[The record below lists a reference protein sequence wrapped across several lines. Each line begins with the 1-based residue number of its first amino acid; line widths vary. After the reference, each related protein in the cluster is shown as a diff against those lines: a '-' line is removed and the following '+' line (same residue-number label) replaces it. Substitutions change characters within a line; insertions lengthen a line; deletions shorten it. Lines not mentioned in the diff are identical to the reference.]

1 MDNTPHI
8 YGAQQGSSAR
18 EAGSRPSALPLAKG
32 EGRRRPLQETTT
44 LSVQLSH
51 PEDLYSFP
59 EEVNEHQ
66 GPLIIDVKCGTV
78 RLEPGRS
85 LTHTTVNLYGPNARL
100 VVTDSNNLD
109 KTVLIRSLE
118 DASVLQ
124 FDSPEPVRLEAS
136 ALARQRLCVRV
147 SQGEVVW
154 TGECS
159 GQADIQK
166 EGPGGLSFHGQES
179 QPHTW
184 CGLEGTLTGAFRHE
198 SRVKLQQ
205 EARYLV
211 TKDQTL
217 ASFSGS
223 SETSLQLEKACLTV
237 SQEGQFSGRLF
248 ADELSRIH
256 IKKAF
261 SVEAQGASS
270 WPLTVDGT
278 LTLKGTTPIL
288 RELSGHG
295 VIQTD
300 VPVHLVNGEGKA
312 STFEGTWKGEGG
324 FVKKG
329 LGLLR
334 LTGSSPDF
342 QAECEI
348 NEGTLELSPE
358 AALGSGRWVL
368 TGGTL
373 CPTSATNVQGE
384 LLVKGGALRTRGS
397 LTLSSP
403 LQLED
408 ALFIVEDGSLTL
420 TSLLS
425 MNKQSH
431 VTKRGPGALTLTGP
445 LKAQGGFWSIQEGT
459 LEDAHSA
466 SNMTLP
472 PFVDVGAKG
481 VYLPHQPQTLS
492 GLSGLGTVRV
502 DHQLTLMCESP
513 QTFQGTLGG
522 QGMFSLAAGEFQA
535 TSTSFSEAFKGSLHL
550 AAGTSLTSPS
560 EWHLQGL
567 TGKGVF
573 STQGAPLFLRISKDS
588 VFSGQFREIG
598 PVSLTSDIECTFTL
612 EEPQEG
618 VNWQLRQGVT
628 LKAQGSLQGG
638 SVSCEGGKLDLSKP
652 SDLDVL
658 QGRSGC
664 VTVAEELVW
673 RSSGDTGFA
682 GDFRGPGTLSTAGDV
697 AWALEGQS
705 LFEGNLHLQ
714 KGVLALG
721 ASTLLPPHMCVEVGP
736 QAQLRLSSSQS
747 FSELTGSGKVQLGP
761 TTLQLSSHQPSNFSG
776 DLLSEP
782 GGRLEIDSTEPWTWS
797 GGRKLFAGTLQTYE
811 NAHIS
816 FENLEEVD
824 FQLDLAE
831 NTKVE
836 FLTATTLR
844 GGLKTQGEAET
855 LPWLKASVPLTLRS
869 QEPLTFRG
877 HISTSSTLSIGGTFL
892 WQEGS
897 FTPATLCLLE
907 GATCHIQQKETLPS
921 EASVYLNKDSLLTLP
936 DDQTLK
942 SLQGTGTLTLQGHA
956 LTLTPNSPLFFGG
969 CLKGISEFSLKG
981 TGGKDECFWGH
992 AFEDVRKIVLDGA
1005 SLVWPLA
1012 HERPVE
1018 VLSLR
1023 TLPSRLSLEA
1033 DFSCRTLEG
1042 TGTITGGKNRLTVQG
1057 GASSFSGPILDGI
1070 LNLTEGAKMV
1080 WRPQLQTSELLP
1092 RLTPLRWKGPYDSS
1106 QEEEDVSKFSSVALE
1121 KGTHLTLQGPALLT
1135 DLRGQGTVNFEALSL
1150 HPAQSFALEA
1160 SLEGQVLRLG
1170 KPCCPEAVI
1179 SLAETLQASTQEVIG
1194 QETDLDVQ
1202 KGCRWTSPVWTF
1214 VHSHLRLHGNPS
1226 EAQTQWVFAGENTLK
1241 SDALTFEQDM
1251 ILQPRAVLTFD
1262 HDDKVTLKGRLQGS
1276 ARFRKEGEGS
1286 LCLAGQLD
1294 LTGLLDVQKGQVVI
1308 SETATQTRRLGLH
1321 ISELAKVI
1329 LHRDLDVRSL
1339 KGKGALEMLQGHKIT
1354 VHLENPEK
1362 IKGNP
1367 EKIET
1372 TIRGGSLVLTSREP
1386 AEVSLSEQTA
1396 LQSLTIAEKVKA
1408 TLSQPSSLE
1417 GGTLHVEGT
1426 LLALSETLKQ
1436 LDLSGHMTCSE
1447 TLFLGEKEMESTLSG
1462 HLVTPS
1468 FVVKGGIV
1476 RLLRALEAQK
1486 VLVQEGLLISENALS
1501 QVDEVCLEASGT
1513 LCGRGNLQRLV
1524 WKGCLRPEPSLKELP
1539 SLDLLSIKQTEIHE
1553 GAQLEIVLSGGRC
1566 QPLVIQEQA
1575 SSLDSLRLTIQGH
1588 ESDAQRLMQTP
1599 CLLMTVPEGVK
1610 GVPLLDEKEGIATLF
1625 KRPSEILTVTRIRNN
1640 VALFAQPFTKED
1652 LR

>member
-18 EAGSRPSALPLAKG
+18 EAGPRPSALPLAKG

-51 PEDLYSFP
+51 PEDLYIFP
-59 EEVNEHQ
+59 EEAEGHQ
-66 GPLIIDVKCGTV
+66 GPLILDVKCGTV
-78 RLEPGRS
+78 RLEPKRS

-109 KTVLIRSLE
+109 KTVFIRSLE

-136 ALARQRLCVRV
+136 VLARQRLCVRV

-166 EGPGGLSFHGQES
+166 EGPGGLSFQGQES

-237 SQEGQFSGRLF
+237 SQEGQFSGRLS

-329 LGLLR
+329 LGHLR

-431 VTKRGPGALTLTGP
+431 VTKRGPGTLTLTGP

-481 VYLPHQPQTLS
+481 AYLPRQPQTLS
-492 GLSGLGTVRV
+492 GLSGLGTVWV

-522 QGMFSLAAGEFQA
+522 QGMLSLVAGEFRA
-535 TSTSFSEAFKGSLHL
+535 TSESFSEAFKGSLHL

-560 EWHLQGL
+560 VWHLQSLAGE
-567 TGKGVF
+567 GVF
-573 STQGAPLFLRISKDS
+573 STQGAPLTLHIGKNSTFA
-588 VFSGQFREIG
+588 GQLKEVG
-598 PVSLTSDIECTFTL
+598 LVSLTSENDSTLTL
-612 EEPQEG
+612 EAPQEG
-618 VNWQLRQGVT
+618 VNWALERDVHV
-628 LKAQGSLQGG
+628 KAQGALLGG
-638 SVSCEGGKLDLSKP
+638 SILCNGGYMELNEV

-658 QGRSGC
+658 QGNSGC
-664 VTVAEELVW
+664 ITVAQELLW
-673 RSSGDTGFA
+673 RSSGDTGFG
-682 GDFRGPGTLSTAGDV
+682 GDFRGSGTLTTAGDV
-697 AWALEGQS
+697 AWNLEGQS

-721 ASTLLPPHMCVEVGP
+721 ASTLLPSQMCVDISP

-747 FSELTGSGKVQLGP
+747 FSELTGGGNIQLGSY
-761 TTLQLSSHQPSNFSG
+761 TLQLSPRQSSSFSG
-776 DLLSEP
+776 DFIASPAGQLD
-782 GGRLEIDSTEPWTWS
+782 IDSTEPWTWS
-797 GGRKLFAGTLQTYE
+797 GGRKLFAGTLC
-811 NAHIS
+811 AHEKTNLS
-816 FENLEEVD
+816 LDGLEETNFD
-824 FQLDLAE
+824 LDLAE
-831 NTKVE
+831 RSQVE
-836 FLTATTLR
+836 FLTETTLR
-844 GGLKTQGEAET
+844 GGLKTQGTAET
-855 LPWLKASVPLTLRS
+855 LPVLKASVPLALSS

-877 HISTSSTLSIGGTFL
+877 HISTDAPFYVKGTFI

-907 GATCHIQQKETLPS
+907 GATCHVQQKETLPS

-956 LTLTPNSPLFFGG
+956 LTLTPRGNIFFGG
-969 CLKGISEFSLKG
+969 CLKEASELSLQG
-981 TGGKDECFWGH
+981 TGNGDCFWAH
-992 AFEDVRKIVLDGA
+992 TFEDVKKIVLNDA
-1005 SLVWPLA
+1005 TLVWTRNHEKPL
-1012 HERPVE
+1012 E
-1018 VLSLR
+1018 SL
-1023 TLPSRLSLEA
+1023 TLKTTQSRFSLEA
-1033 DFSCRTLEG
+1033 DFGCQTLEG
-1042 TGTITGGKNRLTVQG
+1042 TGAITCGEHRFTIQG
-1057 GASSFSGPILDGI
+1057 GRSSFSGPILEGT
-1070 LNLTEGAKMV
+1070 LNLTEKAQMV
-1080 WRPQLQTSELLP
+1080 WCTQPQTASPLP
-1092 RLTPLRWKGPYDSS
+1092 RLTPIRWKGPYDST
-1106 QEEEDVSKFSSVALE
+1106 QEEEDVSKSSSVALE
-1121 KGTHLTLQGPALLT
+1121 KGTQLTLQGPTLLT
-1135 DLRGQGTVNFEALSL
+1135 DLRGEGSVHFEALSL
-1150 HPAQSFALEA
+1150 HPAQSFTLEA

-1170 KPCCPEAVI
+1170 KPCCPEVVI
-1179 SLAETLQASTQEVIG
+1179 SLAETLQSSTQEVIC
-1194 QETDLDVQ
+1194 QETCLDIQ
-1202 KGCRWTSPVWTF
+1202 KGCRWASPVWTF
-1214 VHSHLRLHGNPS
+1214 VRSHLTLHGNPS
-1226 EAQTQWVFAGENTLK
+1226 EAQTRWVFAGENTLQ
-1241 SDALTFEQDM
+1241 SEALTLTQE
-1251 ILQPRAVLTFD
+1251 ILLSPQSHLTLQ
-1262 HDDKVTLKGRLQGS
+1262 HDGDVTLKGRIQGS
-1276 ARFRKEGEGS
+1276 SRFCKEGKGP
-1286 LCLAGQLD
+1286 LYLAGQLD
-1294 LTGLLDVQKGQVVI
+1294 LTGLLDVQEGQVVI
-1308 SETATQTRRLGLH
+1308 SEIATQTRRFGLH
-1321 ISELAKVI
+1321 ISELASVV
-1329 LHRDLDVRSL
+1329 LHRDLDIRSL
-1339 KGKGALEMLQGHKIT
+1339 QGKGTLSLPQGHKVT
-1354 VHLENPEK
+1354 VHLE
-1362 IKGNP
+1362 GN
-1367 EKIET
+1367 ENIET
-1372 TIRGGSLVLTSREP
+1372 PIQGGSLVLTSRAP
-1386 AEVSLSEQTA
+1386 TEVSLSEQKA
-1396 LQSLTIAEKVKA
+1396 LQSLTVAEKVTA
-1408 TLSQPSSLE
+1408 RISEPSSLE
-1417 GGTLHVEGT
+1417 RSTLHIEGT

-1447 TLFLGEKEMESTLSG
+1447 VLFLGEKDRESTLSG
-1462 HLVTPS
+1462 YLMTPT
-1468 FVVKGGIV
+1468 FVVQGGV
-1476 RLLRALEAQK
+1476 VHLLAALEAQT
-1486 VLVQEGLLISENALS
+1486 VAIREGLLMSADALS
-1501 QVDEVCLEASGT
+1501 RVQDIQLEASGT
-1513 LCGRGNLQRLV
+1513 LCGRGTLRHLV
-1524 WKGCLRPEPSLKELP
+1524 WKGCLRPESGPKKGIS
-1539 SLDLLSIKQTEIHE
+1539 SDFLSVQQAEIQE
-1553 GAQLEIVLSGGRC
+1553 GARLDMNLYEGTC
-1566 QPLVIQEQA
+1566 QPLVIQEKS
-1575 SSLDSLRLTIQGH
+1575 SSLDGLRLKIRGR
-1588 ESDAQRLMQTP
+1588 ESDVQRLTQTS
-1599 CLLMTVPEGVK
+1599 CLLMTVPGNVK

-1625 KRPSEILTVTRIRNN
+1625 KRPSEILTVARIRNN